1 MNLKQWQRSKKIKA
15 EAEAAAK
22 RTVER
27 VLNAVKEPAMS
38 EFKEYKV
45 GDMVVFKNKPII
57 EKIKNVFEVKKV
69 TDEGVVIGQVEIGG
83 ELRDF
88 HPIFNQIRK
97 AEPEEIAAGHRIDT
111 KCGNLFCDEPS
122 EELLCKKCKARFKG
136 KL

>member
-1 MNLKQWQRSKKIKA
+1 
-15 EAEAAAK
+15 
-22 RTVER
+22 
-27 VLNAVKEPAMS
+27 MS

-97 AEPEEIAAGHRIDT
+97 AEPEEITVGHRIDN
-111 KCGNLFCDEPS
+111 NLGDDFPIENHISP
-122 EELLCKKCKARFKG
+122 LCEVKDHEAK
-136 KL
+136 